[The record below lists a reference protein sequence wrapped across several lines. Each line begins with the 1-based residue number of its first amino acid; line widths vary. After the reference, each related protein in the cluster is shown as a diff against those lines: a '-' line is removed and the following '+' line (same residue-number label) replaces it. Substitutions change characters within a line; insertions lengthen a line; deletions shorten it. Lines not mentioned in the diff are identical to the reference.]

1 MTYFQGALR
10 AQDIDLHLLGERD
23 DTSCVNNKFL
33 PTFM

>member
-10 AQDIDLHLLGERD
+10 AQDIGERD